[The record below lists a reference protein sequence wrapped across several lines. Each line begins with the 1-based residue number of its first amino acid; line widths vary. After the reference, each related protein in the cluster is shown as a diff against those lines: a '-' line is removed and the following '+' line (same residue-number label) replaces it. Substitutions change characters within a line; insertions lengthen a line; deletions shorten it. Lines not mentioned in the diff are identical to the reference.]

1 MPLATSH
8 CTFIQVTQELSKDCL
23 EEKVEG
29 EGIFLPEPLISAL
42 EGNQDVNIFIDPGSI
57 KQVSSVSTLL
67 SPERQV
73 QSLVSTNAWKLSS
86 IFPG

>member
-1 MPLATSH
+1 MPLVTSH
-8 CTFIQVTQELSKDCL
+8 CTFIQVTQELSKDYL

-42 EGNQDVNIFIDPGSI
+42 VGNQDINIFIDPGSI

-67 SPERQV
+67 SPERQF
-73 QSLVSTNAWKLSS
+73 QSLVSTDAWKLSS